1 MLQMDFEYSRYNREN
16 SEVIKFNRTIY
27 QKTEQYYNRKLR
39 VCVSLQLI
47 AFSYTLFKNTI

>member
-39 VCVSLQLI
+39 VCVSLHLI
-47 AFSYTLFKNTI
+47 SFNYTLFKNTI